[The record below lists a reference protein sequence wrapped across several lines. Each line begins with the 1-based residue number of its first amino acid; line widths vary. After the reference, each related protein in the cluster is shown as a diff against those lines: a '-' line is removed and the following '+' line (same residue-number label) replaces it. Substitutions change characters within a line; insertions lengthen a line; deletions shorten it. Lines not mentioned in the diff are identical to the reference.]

1 MSAYLFVHFQEKK
14 TPDGEQARFAVS
26 KDGYHWEALNGGQP
40 VLWSYQGEKGG
51 RDFAIVRNRFNGK
64 FYILGTDLSI
74 SYEMNG
80 RYGGSWDAIS
90 RMGSKCLIQWESED
104 LVHWSRQKMLYLG
117 DETFGCFWAP
127 DVIYDPIEENYIVHW
142 SSSRNFDDFS
152 SKAIYA
158 SRTRVLNISLGLFC
172 CLNWRGARSLTLPF
186 MKRMA
191 CITCS

>member
-80 RYGGSWDAIS
+80 RYGGSFQN
-90 RMGSKCLIQWESED
+90 GKQ
-104 LVHWSRQKMLYLG
+104 V
-117 DETFGCFWAP
+117 P
-127 DVIYDPIEENYIVHW
+127 DSVGV
-142 SSSRNFDDFS
+142 
-152 SKAIYA
+152 
-158 SRTRVLNISLGLFC
+158 
-172 CLNWRGARSLTLPF
+172 
-186 MKRMA
+186 
-191 CITCS
+191 